1 MMRWRRELFETVGF
15 VAALS
20 LLIWGIDSR
29 LDLLVL
35 LLPWP
40 LVGFG
45 PLIFGPRR
53 FRLVLV
59 GVGAYIAVV
68 YGLRHGLTTP
78 VAMRHIAVGAGLCV
92 AGAFLTPRTQHA
104 FVILRLL
111 MAAVIATIYGFGIA
125 GLFRESPDFGEG
137 LANGAVLFTL
147 PIVVPLVAC
156 LVLRSRSYW
165 RASNANVWHRSRIW
179 DVWWEREK
187 EAWEREKEA
196 SAASVPTEAL
206 EASKMGQDRQSARSE
221 S

>member
-1 MMRWRRELFETVGF
+1 MRWRRELIETAGF
-15 VAALS
+15 VAALT

-40 LVGFG
+40 LAGFG

-53 FRLVLV
+53 FRLVLM
-59 GVGAYIAVV
+59 GVGMYVAVV

-78 VAMRHIAVGAGLCV
+78 AGMRHIAVGAALCL

-111 MAAVIATIYGFGIA
+111 MAAAISAMYGIWIAF
-125 GLFRESPDFGEG
+125 LFRGSFDFGEG
-137 LANGAVLFTL
+137 LANGGMFLIT
-147 PIVVPLVAC
+147 PIMVPLLVC

-206 EASKMGQDRQSARSE
+206 EASKMKQDRQRARSE